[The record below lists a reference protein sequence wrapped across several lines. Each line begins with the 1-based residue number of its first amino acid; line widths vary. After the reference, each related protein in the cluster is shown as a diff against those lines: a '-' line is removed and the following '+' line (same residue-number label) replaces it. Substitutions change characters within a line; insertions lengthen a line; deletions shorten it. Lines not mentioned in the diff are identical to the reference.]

1 MALVVINLLVFLVW
15 QVSLRSPQL
24 YDFMRYNFVISIA
37 HLLDGRVWTL
47 VTAAVSQMDLVHL
60 LFNMMVL
67 YSFGPVIERLLG
79 SRRFVWFYLGAAAFS
94 SLCHC
99 ITTVLLQRGAVPALG
114 ASGVM
119 TGLLLIFALLFPRQ
133 TILIFGVI
141 PVPALI
147 GVLGF
152 VGLDIWGLVAQSQ
165 GHGLPIGHGAHLGGT
180 LFGALIYVG
189 YIRPKRR
196 QLIAASFGLTVE
208 ELAEAERLRKKVA
221 EHGQDALTHEEQSF
235 LHQIATRARRFG

>member
-1 MALVVINLLVFLVW
+1 MVLVAINLLVFVAW
-15 QVSLRSPQL
+15 QASRLSPQL
-24 YDFMRYNFVISIA
+24 YEFMSYNFVISIA
-37 HLLDGRVWTL
+37 HLLNGRVWTL
-47 VTAAVSQMDLVHL
+47 VTAAVSQMAFIHL

-99 ITTVLLQRGAVPALG
+99 VTTLLLHRGAVPALG

-141 PVPALI
+141 PVPALV

-180 LFGALIYVG
+180 LFGALIYFG

-196 QLIAASFGLTVE
+196 QLIAASYGLTVE
-208 ELAEAERLRKKVA
+208 ELAEAERLRRKVA
-221 EHGQDALTHEEQSF
+221 EQGHDALTIDEQSF
-235 LHQIATRARRFG
+235 LRELAGRTRR

>member
-1 MALVVINLLVFLVW
+1 MVLVVINLLVFFIW
-15 QVSLRSPQL
+15 QASRLSPQL
-24 YDFMRYNFVISIA
+24 LDFMRFNFVISTA

-79 SRRFVWFYLGAAAFS
+79 SRRFVWFYLGAATFS

-99 ITTVLLQRGAVPALG
+99 MTTVLLQRGAVPALG

-119 TGLLLIFALLFPRQ
+119 TGLLLIFALLFPKQ

-180 LFGALIYVG
+180 LFGAMIYFG
-189 YIRPKRR
+189 YVRPKRR
-196 QLIAASFGLTVE
+196 QLVASSYGLTVE
-208 ELAEAERLRKKVA
+208 ELAEAERLRRKVA
-221 EHGQDALTHEEQSF
+221 EQGHDSLTYEEQSF
-235 LHQIATRARRFG
+235 LHQIVSRTSRLG

>member
-1 MALVVINLLVFLVW
+1 
-15 QVSLRSPQL
+15 
-24 YDFMRYNFVISIA
+24 
-37 HLLDGRVWTL
+37 
-47 VTAAVSQMDLVHL
+47 MDLVHL

-99 ITTVLLQRGAVPALG
+99 LTTVLLQRGAVPALG

-133 TILIFGVI
+133 TILVFGVI

-152 VGLDIWGLVAQSQ
+152 VGIDIWGLVAQSQ

-180 LFGALIYVG
+180 LFGALVYFGYV
-189 YIRPKRR
+189 RPNRH
-196 QLIAASFGLTVE
+196 QLIAASFGLSAE
-208 ELAEAERLRKKVA
+208 ELAEAERLRKKIDQQGR
-221 EHGQDALTHEEQSF
+221 ESLTNEEQSF
-235 LHQIATRARRFG
+235 LRQLASRTRHFG